1 MKVTKFTITNVGH
14 RMMVS
19 LFFPCLIL
27 GCSGQQQPKSY
38 SSELTGSDSLII
50 KMGQWNLLKYHSDR
64 LGFDIN
70 YPSFL
75 IHQELP
81 EEAGMQELFMMDD
94 VSLSVMSGNVDSLAT
109 SPGQQMMSMGADLV
123 EVTDRYSIQVGQ
135 EDQWEYYGK
144 VIDDSSR
151 VITIILRYYPEHAE
165 SVEALKEWVRDFDVK

>member
-1 MKVTKFTITNVGH
+1 MTKYTIRVVCC
-14 RMMVS
+14 RMMA
-19 LFFPCLIL
+19 LLLFPCFFW

-75 IHQELP
+75 IHQDLP

-94 VSLSVMSGNVDSLAT
+94 VSLSVMVGNVDSLAT
-109 SPGQQMMSMGADLV
+109 SPGQQMMNMGADLV

-144 VIDDSSR
+144 VIDDSTR
-151 VITIILRYYPEHAE
+151 VITVILRYFPEHEE
-165 SVEALKEWVRDFDVK
+165 SVEALKEWVRTFDVE